1 MRRCIAAL
9 LIAGTGACASAPR
22 ATAPTLAY
30 AMPPV
35 NPALYELTD
44 TTRVRVE
51 ADRGRNLDT
60 TIGLT
65 ARAHVGTHV
74 DSAGLL
80 ASVRLATVRG
90 TIAVGDQVTLQA
102 DSASL
107 PTGAALLRLGGRGI
121 DSTMHV
127 PGMPRSL
134 ARIIGGESFF
144 HHFFVRLPGGPTV
157 PGTEWTDTVSLTD
170 EGAGVTSRTRT
181 VVVST
186 LRGDTTIDARV
197 LRVIDSRI
205 TTTIEV
211 DGIVDGMQVSQRL
224 IGAGTAVS
232 LWDEPASMLVAREET
247 LTANG
252 TMDLPVAGL
261 RGAPVASTTR
271 RVLRLVP

>member
-22 ATAPTLAY
+22 TTVPTLAY
-30 AMPPV
+30 GMPPV
-35 NPALYELTD
+35 NPALYELAD
-44 TTRVRVE
+44 TTVVRVE

-60 TIGLT
+60 TIGIT
-65 ARAHVGTHV
+65 VRAEVGTHV
-74 DSAGLL
+74 DSAGMLS
-80 ASVRLATVRG
+80 SVRLRSVRG
-90 TIAVGDQVTLQA
+90 TFVVGDQVTLRA

-107 PTGAALLRLGGRGI
+107 PTGAALLRMSARGA

-144 HHFFVRLPGGPTV
+144 HHFFVRVPGGPV
-157 PGTEWTDTVSLTD
+157 APGTEWTDTVSLTD
-170 EGAGVTSRTRT
+170 EGGGVQSRTRT
-181 VVVST
+181 VVVSA

-197 LRVIDSRI
+197 LHVIHSRI
-205 TTTIEV
+205 STTIEV

-224 IGAGTAVS
+224 VGAGEAVS
-232 LWDEPASMLVAREET
+232 LWDETRSMLVAREET
-247 LTANG
+247 LTVNG
-252 TMDLPVAGL
+252 TMDLSGADL
-261 RGAPVASTTR
+261 RGVPVQSTTK